1 MGLCLSLRVPY
12 WKGPRYM
19 HMGFQVPMQVLFVI
33 LVAVSTVVVED
44 VLCRFVCDTRGG
56 TCKKIVPPLR

>member
-1 MGLCLSLRVPY
+1 
-12 WKGPRYM
+12 M